1 MIPRRKALRATL
13 VGSFAALAVTRDA
26 EAGQA
31 AAQSSRSDDE
41 NVTRIVAAL
50 HGIREEIAQ
59 ARQFVEIA
67 VIREAQKTFLRA
79 NGKFPDYIEVGA
91 DVWFAVQDWHVRWQ
105 QPLSIERDALGRYI
119 ILLSGTA
126 VVMRPDVTVAF
137 VGLPYDA
144 K

>member
-1 MIPRRKALRATL
+1 MPRRKALWATFF
-13 VGSFAALAVTRDA
+13 GSLAALSPATNA
-26 EAGQA
+26 EGEQ
-31 AAQSSRSDDE
+31 AAQSSRGEEE
-41 NVTRIVAAL
+41 NLNRIVTAL

-67 VIREAQKTFLRA
+67 QIREAQKTFLRA
-79 NGKFPDYIEVGA
+79 NGKFPDYIEVGV
-91 DVWFAVQDWHVRWQ
+91 DVWFAVKDWHVRWQ
-105 QPLSIERDALGRYI
+105 QPLSIERDVLGRYI

-126 VVMRPDVTVAF
+126 VVMRPDVAAAF